1 VITFLTTRERI
12 QPDPQQKLSVKQDFR
27 DLMRNGAWIAMFILT
42 LAHFAALAMR
52 GGTMYYYFDYA
63 VNEDRLREFLQTVGI
78 PQGAAEASSG
88 GPGHYLL
95 ATFGLVLKPDG
106 SNVAAVGFSLFNMFS
121 QLVTVVGVL
130 TSTFLAIRFGKR
142 AIALVGFVVTTVF
155 MAAFYWMPTD
165 RIGAIF
171 TMEFLRAIS
180 YAPTIPLLWAMFADV
195 VDFSEW
201 KTGRR
206 ITGVIYAT
214 IIFALKIGLSLGG
227 AIAGWLLA
235 GYGYRPNVE
244 QTPLAIRGI
253 ILNISVFPALL
264 FGICIVCLISYQI
277 TKQLALEI
285 QDELAGRRKKF
296 TVV

>member
-1 VITFLTTRERI
+1 
-12 QPDPQQKLSVKQDFR
+12 
-27 DLMRNGAWIAMFILT
+27 
-42 LAHFAALAMR
+42 
-52 GGTMYYYFDYA
+52 
-63 VNEDRLREFLQTVGI
+63 
-78 PQGAAEASSG
+78 
-88 GPGHYLL
+88 
-95 ATFGLVLKPDG
+95 
-106 SNVAAVGFSLFNMFS
+106 MFS
-121 QLVTVVGVL
+121 QIVTVVGVL
-130 TSTFLAIRFGKR
+130 TSTFLAIKFGKR
-142 AIALVGFVVTTVF
+142 AVALVGFVVTTVF
-155 MAAFYWMPTD
+155 MTAFYWVPTD

-206 ITGVIYAT
+206 ITGIIYAT

-235 GYGYRPNVE
+235 GYGYRPNVV

-253 ILNISVFPALL
+253 ILNISVFPAILI
-264 FGICIVCLISYQI
+264 GICIVCLISYRI

-285 QDELAGRRKKF
+285 QNELADRRKMF
-296 TVV
+296 AVV